1 MKKFNKLLMTTTVIV
16 YIFGWNIHSNPVAAM
31 PNYIGRWYDVGLSN
45 EYISLY
51 RVFQKDVQVHSQK
64 NIKLE

>member
-31 PNYIGRWYDVGLSN
+31 PNYIGRLYNVVLSN